1 MSTSSYHDT
10 RAQRLILPSNICVAS
25 ESKIKTST
33 VAEVLSQFEP
43 ETEFT
48 VTNRSVPSGVS
59 EQPLGKEAIDG
70 ALNRL
75 ANILQLGD
83 GATRA
88 GFAIENG
95 IFKVSDS
102 GNLDLSTVFDP
113 TADYEDRAVVA
124 IGLPGRSPFV
134 HVSPTEDAVRFPRD
148 AVRAAHDAPGGFAE
162 HTVGSI
168 LYETGR
174 VRDKQDPHTDLTDG
188 KLSRKVQMA
197 HALLDALAQLSD

>member
-1 MSTSSYHDT
+1 MSLHSHHDT
-10 RAQRLILPSNICVAS
+10 HERGLVLPSDIGVAS

-33 VAEVLSQFEP
+33 VAEALDQFQP
-43 ETEFT
+43 ETAFAIT
-48 VTNRSVPSGVS
+48 GKGVPSGVS
-59 EQPLGKEAIDG
+59 EQPLGQEAIDG

-75 ANILQLGD
+75 AGIIKLGD

-88 GFAIENG
+88 CIAIENG
-95 IFKVSDS
+95 LFKVSS
-102 GNLDLSTVFDP
+102 TGILDLSTAFDP
-113 TADYEDRAVVA
+113 TADYEDRAVIA
-124 IGLPGRSPFV
+124 IGLPGRLPFV
-134 HVSPTEDAVRFPRD
+134 HISPAEDAVRFPRD

-197 HALLDALAQLSD
+197 RALLDALAQLGE